1 MALTVAFG
9 RVLTSHRRGRWF
21 DPSITHFRR
30 AAAARLPQREEPRSI
45 AGSFVQQ
52 PCRHLLRG

>member
-21 DPSITHFRR
+21 DPSIAHFRR
-30 AAAARLPQREEPRSI
+30 AAAAKRRASEHSRDFCAATVPTS
-45 AGSFVQQ
+45 A
-52 PCRHLLRG
+52 